1 MLVFISVA
9 KSPVFTHLT
18 GTLTGLSTIRAYN
31 AETIL
36 QTEFDFHQDAHTAC
50 WYTALATSSAFGFI
64 LDFISMIFT
73 FCIIFYY
80 MLFDTSVTGTNVGLL
95 ITQMMAF
102 IGMVQAGMAIIKQFP
117 ILRKKNDINYSFSSR
132 YPSNGSN

>member
-1 MLVFISVA
+1 MLVFVSLA

-18 GTLTGLSTIRAYN
+18 GTLTGLATIRAYN
-31 AETIL
+31 AERIL
-36 QTEFDFHQDAHTAC
+36 QTEFDYHQDAHTAC

-80 MLFDTSVTGTNVGLL
+80 MLFDTSVTGTSVGLL

-102 IGMVQAGMAIIKQFP
+102 IGMVQAGVTHIRF
-117 ILRKKNDINYSFSSR
+117 
-132 YPSNGSN
+132 